1 MAHAKLTIPY
11 VSGEDSRG
19 QSFSMDLQLASL
31 YILADARRG
40 IAPLSATV
48 LAKYPFQLR
57 RFDGGTLLIDLLGLN
72 QTRIKYNHVPEVEV
86 FIEALE
92 KVCEDPDAYLKTLKG
107 RASHFKDFSSQETII
122 LNGLIS
128 NPGKREEVQT
138 LLERAI
144 KFDRRDSPIIF
155 ETVLKDDELK
165 ELFVSLNSLKKDL
178 AEDQRS
184 LERAKQGLGDSL
196 DVVKKVLMEETLN
209 IKDSSERVQA
219 RLKGALKK
227 KETRLKK
234 KMDRDIARIR
244 ARYKKQTAPLREERT
259 KRKRRLKRIERKI
272 QRLRALNNADA
283 LKGERS
289 ALEEKESKFEEI
301 DAAVNSLEA
310 KRDKEIKQARSMYRS
325 EMKVVEDKLRE
336 EEKKKKA
343 QMKVRDDL
351 LGSIVDEVKASS
363 RKIDAL
369 IRKKRNKLRSLS
381 RFKMDIEV
389 EEAELNIPFYV
400 FQYGAKK
407 FDFHPPV
414 EMASSAGLFSR
425 FRRMLAD
432 GPESKMNT
440 LIRPQGLF
448 TEKYLE
454 KAVKSLG
461 RDNPVGRMYRQE
473 AERLNVFRSRQAVDL
488 MMTGLVKMRK
498 QGWISDSEYIK
509 LQEAVVDQLS
519 QINQP

>member
-1 MAHAKLTIPY
+1 
-11 VSGEDSRG
+11 
-19 QSFSMDLQLASL
+19 
-31 YILADARRG
+31 
-40 IAPLSATV
+40 
-48 LAKYPFQLR
+48 
-57 RFDGGTLLIDLLGLN
+57 
-72 QTRIKYNHVPEVEV
+72 
-86 FIEALE
+86 
-92 KVCEDPDAYLKTLKG
+92 
-107 RASHFKDFSSQETII
+107 
-122 LNGLIS
+122 
-128 NPGKREEVQT
+128 
-138 LLERAI
+138 
-144 KFDRRDSPIIF
+144 
-155 ETVLKDDELK
+155 
-165 ELFVSLNSLKKDL
+165 
-178 AEDQRS
+178 
-184 LERAKQGLGDSL
+184 
-196 DVVKKVLMEETLN
+196 VKKVLMEETLN

-310 KRDKEIKQARSMYRS
+310 KRDKEIKQAKSMYRS